1 MIEKDIKSLLKS
13 VNKRSPNNNIW
24 FTSIRM
30 TNAYLTYH
38 FHGTENELLQKTYAD
53 YLFAYILEF
62 LNDSKNLTGQKFNL
76 HVIENF
82 INEIRIDT
90 YDFRKDMLMEWINA
104 VTAKKQSE
112 NDLVQYLL
120 TFYPSVKYIKKVRE
134 ELGLNYAVN

>member
-1 MIEKDIKSLLKS
+1 MIEKDIKSLLKD

-38 FHGTENELLQKTYAD
+38 FNGTENEIMQRIYARH
-53 YLFAYILEF
+53 LFSYILEF

-90 YDFRKDMLMEWINA
+90 YDLRKSMLIKWINR
-104 VTAKKQSE
+104 VTEKKKSKS
-112 NDLVQYLL
+112 NLVQYLL

-134 ELGLNYAVN
+134 ELGLNYAIA